1 MRVIDAHAHIFFKKE
16 GIPEKYL
23 NGIIKTMQL
32 VVKNKFNMDMSEDDV
47 MAQLLGAWWDPE
59 GANLLQTMDN
69 AGIEKAIIF
78 GSDFGAAIGD
88 PEVHPFEANK
98 IYADIANNHPDR
110 YMALCSLDPRR
121 PGAIKHAEQC
131 IEEWGMKGFKLHPA
145 AGFYPTDECCYWL
158 YEKCADW
165 NVPLVF
171 HTGAQPAAPVS
182 LDTQRS
188 LFLAEAA
195 TRFPDTK
202 FIMAHVAMDLWHEAV
217 MYGKLIP
224 NLYFDLSYHQ
234 FSYVTWGPQKFY
246 EWVRFLIDE
255 CGARKLM
262 WATDTPLPTAALPT
276 DQYVK
281 VFTERE
287 TDIQFTDE
295 EMTMIMHGT
304 ALEVFGMN
312 A

>member
-1 MRVIDAHAHIFFKKE
+1 MKVYDSHAHIFIKG

-23 NGIIKTMQL
+23 MGIARTMKL
-32 VVKNKFNMDMSEDDV
+32 VVKNKFKIDMTIDDV
-47 MAQLLGAWWDPE
+47 LNQMIEPWYDPDGLKLLAV
-59 GANLLQTMDN
+59 MDQS
-69 AGIEKAIIF
+69 GIEKTVIF

-88 PEVHPFEANK
+88 PPLVHPFEGNK
-98 IYADIANNHPDR
+98 LYAELARKHPDR
-110 YMALCSLDPRR
+110 FFALCSIDPRR
-121 PGAIKHAEQC
+121 PGAIKHAETC

-145 AGFYPTDECCYWL
+145 AGFYPTDEILWPL

-171 HTGAQPAAPVS
+171 HTGGQPAAPVS

-195 TRFPDTK
+195 SRFPDTK
-202 FIMAHVAMDLWHEAV
+202 FIMAHVAMDMWAEAV

-234 FSYVTWGPQKFY
+234 FSYVTWGAQKFY

-255 CGARKLM
+255 CGASKLL
-262 WATDTPLPTAALPT
+262 WATDTPLPTALLPT

-281 VFTERE
+281 VFTERQ
-287 TDIQFTDE
+287 TDIPFTDE
-295 EMTMIMHGT
+295 EIELMMWKNT
-304 ALEVFGMN
+304 AEVFGI
-312 A
+312 